1 MREEAQATAW
11 LARYEQEEVNA
22 AGRAREESAS
32 DGRVEVN
39 RFSGIGNELEALRAE
54 TEKAPMLSP
63 RWCSA
68 RC

>member
-32 DGRVEVN
+32 DDRVEVN
-39 RFSGIGNELEALRAE
+39 RFSGIGNELEASRAG
-54 TEKAPMLSP
+54 TEKAPMPAP
-63 RWCSA
+63 RRTPA
-68 RC
+68 R